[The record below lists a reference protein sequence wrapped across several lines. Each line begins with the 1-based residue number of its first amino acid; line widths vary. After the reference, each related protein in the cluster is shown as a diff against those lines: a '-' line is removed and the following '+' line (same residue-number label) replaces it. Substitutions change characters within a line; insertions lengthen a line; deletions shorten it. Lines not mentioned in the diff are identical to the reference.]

1 MMRVAVFGVG
11 AMGCLF
17 GARLSPHA
25 DVTLVGHWQEQMAA
39 LNAHG
44 LRLIRPD
51 GEEERI
57 PLRATDDPASI
68 GEVAL
73 ALILVKAAGTA
84 RAAQEA
90 ARILAPDG
98 LAVTLQNG
106 VGNAEALAGHV
117 GQARATL
124 GVTAQGAA
132 VLEPGVIC
140 HAGPGPTHLAAR
152 PEIRARVEAAAALLT
167 RAGFETH
174 LADNLDSLV
183 WSKLV
188 INAGIN
194 ALTAILRVPNGA
206 LLDSE
211 WARHLMGE
219 AAAETAAVAEAA
231 AIALPYDDPI
241 ERVETVAR
249 MTAANRSSMLQ
260 DVARGAPTEIE
271 TINGAVMRAG
281 ERLGVPTPVN
291 RMLYGLVKAIEAG
304 EIQKSKF

>member
-1 MMRVAVFGVG
+1 MTMMRVAVFGVG

-25 DVTLVGHWQEQMAA
+25 EVTLVGHWQEQMAA

-51 GEEERI
+51 GDEERI
-57 PLRATDDPASI
+57 SLRATDDPAAI

-106 VGNAEALAGHV
+106 VGNAEVLAEHV
-117 GQARATL
+117 GQARTTL

-132 VLEPGVIC
+132 VLEPGVIR

-152 PEIRARVEAAAALLT
+152 PEIRPRVEAGAALLT

-183 WSKLV
+183 WGKLV

-211 WARHLMGE
+211 WAR
-219 AAAETAAVAEAA
+219 
-231 AIALPYDDPI
+231 
-241 ERVETVAR
+241 
-249 MTAANRSSMLQ
+249 
-260 DVARGAPTEIE
+260 RGAAGCADASQPD
-271 TINGAVMRAG
+271 VVWAG
-281 ERLGVPTPVN
+281 EGD
-291 RMLYGLVKAIEAG
+291 
-304 EIQKSKF
+304 